1 MTGAHHHNR
10 SRRLSLRTKLAFSAG
25 SLEEATVTAA
35 SIATMLFYN
44 QILGLSASLCG
55 VVFLVASIVDGISD
69 PLVGAYSDRIRSRWG
84 RDIH

>member
-1 MTGAHHHNR
+1 
-10 SRRLSLRTKLAFSAG
+10 
-25 SLEEATVTAA
+25 
-35 SIATMLFYN
+35 MLFYN

-84 RDIH
+84 RRHPLMLASALPLAVAFYSLYQPPDNLSTW